1 MPITTTSSNEPDSG
15 GQPKACRVI
24 ELKISDF
31 RNYRRLEAKPGAGAV
46 VLTGPNGAGKTN
58 LLEAVSFLSPGRG
71 LRRAAYGDVTRAGAA
86 GGWAVWASVE
96 GPAGQAEIGTG
107 LAAGSQGSRRD
118 VRLDG
123 TRNAAASELADFT
136 RILWLTPAM
145 DGLFGGPAADR
156 RRFLDRFVAAIAPG
170 HGRHVTAFEAAMRQR
185 NAVLETA
192 APDQRWLDGLEAQM
206 AEHGIAIAAARGD
219 TVALLQGVMDKRPDD
234 AFPQAGLA
242 IEGELEAELAA
253 MPALEAEDRYRDRL
267 AAGRGADRAAGRTL
281 VGPHRS
287 DLTVTHIAKQQGARL
302 CSTGEQK
309 ILLAGLVLA
318 HAALV
323 REMNAGFAPI
333 LLLDEVAA
341 HLDAGHRLA
350 LFEEIARL
358 GCQAWMTGTD
368 DGLFDAVDG
377 DASRYR
383 IEAGEL
389 SSQAAR

>member
-1 MPITTTSSNEPDSG
+1 
-15 GQPKACRVI
+15 
-24 ELKISDF
+24 
-31 RNYRRLEAKPGAGAV
+31 
-46 VLTGPNGAGKTN
+46 
-58 LLEAVSFLSPGRG
+58 
-71 LRRAAYGDVTRAGAA
+71 
-86 GGWAVWASVE
+86 
-96 GPAGQAEIGTG
+96 
-107 LAAGSQGSRRD
+107 
-118 VRLDG
+118 
-123 TRNAAASELADFT
+123 
-136 RILWLTPAM
+136 
-145 DGLFGGPAADR
+145 
-156 RRFLDRFVAAIAPG
+156 
-170 HGRHVTAFEAAMRQR
+170 
-185 NAVLETA
+185 
-192 APDQRWLDGLEAQM
+192 
-206 AEHGIAIAAARGD
+206 
-219 TVALLQGVMDKRPDD
+219 MDKRPDD

-341 HLDAGHRLA
+341 HLDTGHRLA